1 MAERLQ
7 KTLNVQPTVASVGTP
22 LGPDTT
28 TAQAVEAVGGLA
40 RTFVAEKKKSDLEDE
55 LRELGDEVFAAKSGK
70 QLEGATDRFKRLQ
83 KAREQGLLSDSMVN
97 IEAEKV
103 LKETIGTMP
112 GFAPELRQEASRI
125 LGFDPTGS
133 EIQALFGKSG
143 ASSGARPKSQLEK
156 FQDQAAAIS
165 ATTNISQEDALA
177 LVGKSAAL
185 KLQSDVAQ
193 NSLALG
199 AINRSQFL
207 NTKMDEVENSMFD
220 LMGSVTAELRQGGV
234 VNPEQAK
241 ALFSQKKEVLWAEY
255 RRGLSGAG
263 IVASSTELQSD
274 RKLFDQQ
281 FASLESIVTD
291 GSLQEVMTR
300 KAATLAA
307 VAKVQGFNAFPHI
320 AVLNQVGGAPMVET
334 WLNTLSSV
342 QSEDQLKLISKLDP
356 TLAALIKN
364 PQDFSNSVT
373 AAFNK
378 VMGVP
383 VSAESGAAVE
393 PPESVVDVVTADIV
407 KNAVDPDSRTKVLD
421 SLRER
426 GKAFKDF
433 SFYSQ
438 SGVRAKATAEE
449 VTYIKERFGTELGPL
464 VGRIAAT
471 LEGLPDFNLSVE
483 NGVLKLNKTT
493 IAAQAGTGQGNFG
506 LGRETSPASLDMDIA
521 RLNAMNKLVT
531 SGWATD
537 VGESPVGFLERQ
549 VTQMDAIR
557 GNAEES
563 NDLNEIKAAL
573 DNFNKS
579 PTADNLDI
587 LRQLAPEAVAE
598 AERRALQRGGE
609 SESGSDQTNS
619 E

>member
-55 LRELGDEVFAAKSGK
+55 LRTLGDEVFAARQGK
-70 QLEGATDRFKRLQ
+70 QMDAATERFERLQ
-83 KAREQGLLSDSMVN
+83 KARDQGLLSDSMIN

-103 LKETIGTMP
+103 LKETIGSMP
-112 GFAPELRQEASRI
+112 AFAPELRQEASRI

-143 ASSGARPKSQLEK
+143 ASSGSRPKTQLEK
-156 FQDQAAAIS
+156 MQDQAAAIA
-165 ATTNISQEDALA
+165 ATTNITQEDALA
-177 LVGKSAAL
+177 LVGKSTAI
-185 KLQSDVAQ
+185 KLQSEVAQ
-193 NSLALG
+193 NSLTLG
-199 AINRSQFL
+199 SINRSQFL
-207 NTKMDEVENSMFD
+207 NTKMDEVENTMFD
-220 LMGSVTAELRQGGV
+220 MMGEINAAVVQGGV
-234 VNPEQAK
+234 VNPEQSK
-241 ALFSQKKEVLWAEY
+241 ALLSQKKEVLWAEY

-263 IVASSTELQSD
+263 IITSSTELQND

-281 FASLESIVTD
+281 FASLEAIITD

-307 VAKVQGFNAFPHI
+307 VAKVEGFNAFPHI
-320 AVLNQVGGAPMVET
+320 AVMNQVGGAPLVET
-334 WLNTLSSV
+334 WLNTLSNV
-342 QSEDQLKLISKLDP
+342 QSEEQLRLIAKLDP
-356 TLAALIKN
+356 TLAELIKN
-364 PQDFSNSVT
+364 PQEFSNSVT

-383 VSAESGAAVE
+383 VPANSGAAVE
-393 PPESVVDVVTADIV
+393 PPESVIDAVTADVI
-407 KNAVDPDSRTKVLD
+407 KNATDPDSRTKVLE
-421 SLRER
+421 SLRAR

-438 SGVRAKATAEE
+438 QGVRAKASNEE
-449 VTYIKERFGTELGPL
+449 VAYVKERFGTELGPL

-471 LEGLPDFNLSVE
+471 MEGLPDFDLSVE
-483 NGVLKLNKTT
+483 GGVIKLNATT
-493 IAAQAGTGQGNFG
+493 DQAKFGTGQGSFG
-506 LGRETSPASLDMDIA
+506 VGRVTSPASLDMDIA
-521 RLNAMNKLVT
+521 RLNAMNKLVQ
-531 SGWATD
+531 SGWAAD

-557 GNAEES
+557 GDAEVNDNA
-563 NDLNEIKAAL
+563 NEVKAAL
-573 DNFNKS
+573 EAFNKS
-579 PTADNLDI
+579 PTADTLEQ
-587 LRQLAPEAVAE
+587 LRAIAPDMVAE
-598 AERRALQRGGE
+598 AERRALQAGGNND
-609 SESGSDQTNS
+609 SESN
-619 E
+619 